1 MRALAAALLCLCC
14 AAVPPTEQQAQRLQL
29 AHAQL
34 ESGNAES
41 ARRELSALLAEEP
54 ELDSARLLLG
64 FTYYALGDK
73 TAAESAFR
81 QVLLDSLEA
90 KALEGLVA
98 VAPNSSGARL
108 LLLLHG
114 ATPETLA
121 RCLDVLPSQELLPHL
136 QDLVAQNPNAGNL
149 FLLAAALHR
158 SGDYEHAVRA
168 YERAWYLGSDEVKP
182 ATLAGLHQHLGQVED
197 ALLWLDRASDSDT
210 PERRIMRAELLETTG
225 ELAEAQT
232 IARVLIE
239 DGAHTERALNVLIR
253 TLPADAPNSEIA
265 PLRKACDCCPNG
277 HSRAPCLAPRRGSRG
292 RELLCELHKP
302 AALGHS
308 VPSGFGT
315 GAPGCRPGPR
325 GTKCAGDTGRRP
337 WPAAANQRASCSE
350 LSGFCRRP
358 RLTRHSPRP
367 A

>member
-265 PLRKACDCCPNG
+265 PYAKHAT
-277 HSRAPCLAPRRGSRG
+277 
-292 RELLCELHKP
+292 
-302 AALGHS
+302 AAQMVILGHRAWHHDEAAEAVS
-308 VPSGFGT
+308 YFANST
-315 GAPGCRPGPR
+315 NLRPL
-325 GTKCAGDTGRRP
+325 DT
-337 WPAAANQRASCSE
+337 ASQMVLVQALRAVDRDLEARSALVTLVADHGLLPQISA
-350 LSGFCRRP
+350 L
-358 RLTRHSPRP
+358 L
-367 A
+367 AQN